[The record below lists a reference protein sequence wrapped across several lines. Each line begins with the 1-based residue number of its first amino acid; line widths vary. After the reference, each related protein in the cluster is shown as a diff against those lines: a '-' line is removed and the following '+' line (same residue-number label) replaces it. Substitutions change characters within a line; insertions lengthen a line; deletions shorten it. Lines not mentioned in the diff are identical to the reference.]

1 MTKENGKKWSYGCI
15 YMSGETIEDTI
26 SLYEKEIK
34 AYQKTVR
41 DLERIY
47 PDYPTLP
54 TTRGTIKHFKKIVK
68 WLKEL
73 QKYQDLFESPK
84 EAEELLMS
92 TC

>member
-1 MTKENGKKWSYGCI
+1 MTKEKEKQWYYGCL
-15 YMSGETIEDTI
+15 YMSGETIEETI

-41 DLERIY
+41 DLERFY

-54 TTRGTIKHFKKIVK
+54 ATRGSIKHFKKIVK

-73 QKYQDLFESPK
+73 QKYQDLFNSPK
-84 EAEELLMS
+84 EAEELLQS
-92 TC
+92 VC